1 MVFVLT
7 SRNIHDYWKSV
18 TIRLLPA
25 TIFIINWIIAH
36 PYFKASQKNCRNLIQ
51 GHRKSHT
58 YCKTTWK
65 SASICNHWSTKSH
78 FEIGYWFFPPQLGK
92 VIYLFWCILSSI
104 FSLLQSGEIVWP
116 PKMKSC
122 HFFFFFSWGSDN
134 CSLAFFATFFL
145 NLFSGAV

>member
-1 MVFVLT
+1 MAKSFMVFVLI

-18 TIRLLPA
+18 TIPLLPA

-36 PYFKASQKNCRNLIQ
+36 SYFKASQKNCRNLIQ

-65 SASICNHWSTKSH
+65 SASICNHWSTKSRV
-78 FEIGYWFFPPQLGK
+78 EIGYWFFPPQLGK

-116 PKMKSC
+116 PKMKSSRFSSFFLGEVTIVLL
-122 HFFFFFSWGSDN
+122 HFLQPFFF
-134 CSLAFFATFFL
+134 
-145 NLFSGAV
+145 